1 MATLMPLCAGLV
13 GPKSENVEIDFA
25 SRFPPRP
32 FGARYLRCHCI
43 KDASCRFGELC
54 FLLGQGAHFC
64 KNGEQIWPESEKC
77 TQKTL
82 DGEFDAYVCG
92 LGGAEK

>member
-1 MATLMPLCAGLV
+1 MINPQ
-13 GPKSENVEIDFA
+13 KSGGWGVEQVRLFV
-25 SRFPPRP
+25 
-32 FGARYLRCHCI
+32 
-43 KDASCRFGELC
+43 KDALCLYSELC
-54 FLLGQGAHFC
+54 FLPERGAQFQKIHE
-64 KNGEQIWPESEKC
+64 KQLLESEKC